1 MVELTDNLALKAV
14 ADDAADRLQRVLDR
28 LAAS

>member
-1 MVELTDNLALKAV
+1 MVGLSDSLELKAV
-14 ADDAADRLQRVLDR
+14 ADDAGDRLRRVLDR